1 MALNT
6 TTNVLRREKQRDD
19 TESRKQCDNGSRE
32 KDLKML
38 QGVGF
43 GDGRDE
49 PRKECP
55 SRSWKR

>member
-43 GDGRDE
+43 GD
-49 PRKECP
+49 
-55 SRSWKR
+55 